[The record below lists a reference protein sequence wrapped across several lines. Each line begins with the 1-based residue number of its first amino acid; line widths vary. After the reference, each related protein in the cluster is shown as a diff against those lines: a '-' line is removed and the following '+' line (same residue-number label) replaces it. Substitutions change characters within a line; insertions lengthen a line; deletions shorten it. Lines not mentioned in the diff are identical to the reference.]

1 MFEFTLMKNMF
12 YELDPEKVEES
23 VERRGG
29 SGCSRTLSVDLPE
42 APEVKSVTMMER
54 YVPYGALYHLFI
66 NDEEKYADIKED
78 RIKRIILAFYR
89 DRKPSY
95 LKEAYRQETFPEN
108 LEELNILD
116 CFEVDKMPGYDR
128 KYAYSDLLTL
138 EDLRKGKTGDEH
150 KPKTAFPGMRF
161 SDKYRPK

>member
-29 SGCSRTLSVDLPE
+29 SGYSRTLSVDLPE

-89 DRKPSY
+89 DRKPFY